1 VRVFVALAAII
12 IAAGCRRS
20 ENADRR
26 GDTAVT
32 PPVSIDTTRRLIDSL
47 PQGRNCGVTGIPV
60 IENDGIGELKVG
72 RKVSDIRNLC
82 DVKSDSEEP
91 GTEGMKE
98 RILVTSFGGIAV
110 QALVSNDRVTR
121 ISVTSPPV
129 RTRDSLGVDT
139 PLRMIADMRGA
150 RFVAGED
157 GVYAFVA
164 DHCGLSFRFSI
175 PLRPPTGSDWTAD
188 AAKREHGEASV
199 DRILITS
206 CAR

>member
-1 VRVFVALAAII
+1 MRIIFALAAIA
-12 IAAGCRRS
+12 IAAGCKGS
-20 ENADRR
+20 ENAGRR
-26 GDTAVT
+26 GDTTVT
-32 PPVSIDTTRRLIDSL
+32 PPVSVDTARRSIDSVS
-47 PQGRNCGVTGIPV
+47 QARNCGVTGIPV

-82 DVKSDSEEP
+82 DVESDSEEL

-98 RILVTSFGGIAV
+98 RILVISFGGITV

-121 ISVTSPPV
+121 IAVTWPQV

-139 PLRMIADMRGA
+139 PLHTIADMRGA
-150 RFVAGED
+150 RFVPGED
-157 GVYAFVA
+157 GVYGFVA

-175 PLRPPTGSDWTAD
+175 PLRPPAGSDWTAD
-188 AAKREHGEASV
+188 AAKREHGDASV